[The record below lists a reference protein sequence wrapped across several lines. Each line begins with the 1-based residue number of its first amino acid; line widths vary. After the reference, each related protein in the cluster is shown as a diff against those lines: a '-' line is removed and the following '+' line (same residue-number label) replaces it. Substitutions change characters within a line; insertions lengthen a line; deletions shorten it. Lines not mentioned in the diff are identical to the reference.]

1 MEPFGSD
8 YAHTC
13 KLRCIPMER
22 LRAKPFVMNIIK
34 VPHALRLRQRHTER
48 AGLLPASAHHVL
60 RTTHMHYLNEENGT
74 CSEADLQDLAAVHA
88 AMAADDDTRYP
99 HAQACEELGF

>member
-22 LRAKPFVMNIIK
+22 LGAKPFVMNIIK
-34 VPHALRLRQRHTER
+34 VPPR
-48 AGLLPASAHHVL
+48 AATTSTAH
-60 RTTHMHYLNEENGT
+60 
-74 CSEADLQDLAAVHA
+74 
-88 AMAADDDTRYP
+88 
-99 HAQACEELGF
+99 